1 MTRGGLSAAPAA
13 LTSSWQSGA
22 AVELGG
28 ASEVALFVTY
38 TPADAAGAATVR
50 VKVSRDGDA
59 WYYVGAADNDS
70 WTVTA
75 PYGRVPLAVLE
86 LTLPASGTPDEGVS
100 THTTVPVGGARWV
113 MIEAAETGAPSDPG
127 ELAVTVV
134 RC

>member
-1 MTRGGLSAAPAA
+1 MTLGGLAAAPAT

-50 VKVSRDGDA
+50 VKVSRDGSA